1 MMMKDSLISK
11 INKLSNQFDKGIKI
25 SAKELTDVYNEVYNK
40 EEKVV
45 NCATCLRTKLF
56 ELQKTAEQYNRL
68 TEEDKEFIDWV
79 MTLPSEHFPSF
90 DKVTEIYNRAFKQ
103 NKVVNNC
110 LPCLKKMIAE
120 LIKLRQL

>member
-1 MMMKDSLISK
+1 MMKDSLISK
-11 INKLSNQFDKGIKI
+11 INKLSNQFDNGVKI

-56 ELQKTAEQYNRL
+56 ELQKTVEQYNRL